1 MIQDRLQAVEDIIAV
16 ILIALDGIVAA
27 VVGIVLGG
35 LEAVGD
41 FARVRDPVR
50 GCLEIRPGTGA
61 GIGLKVRG
69 HGCGADD
76 RGICRRCQRQQAE
89 NEEGAEEHTQPPAP
103 HGFGSCHRAS
113 YHHIVC
119 FASRI

>member
-35 LEAVGD
+35 LETVGD

-50 GCLEIRPGTGA
+50 GCLEIRPGTSA

-69 HGCGADD
+69 HGRGADE
-76 RGICRRCQRQQAE
+76 RGIGRRRSGHQAE
-89 NEEGAEEHTQPPAP
+89 DENGAEDQRKAP
-103 HGFGSCHRAS
+103 TP
-113 YHHIVC
+113 
-119 FASRI
+119 

>member
-1 MIQDRLQAVEDIIAV
+1 MRHVIAKAIVRYRTVIQDRLQAVEDIIAV
-16 ILIALDGIVAA
+16 ILIDLNGIVAA

-50 GCLEIRPGTGA
+50 GGLEIRPGTGA

-69 HGCGADD
+69 HGRGADE
-76 RGICRRCQRQQAE
+76 RGICRRCYRHQAE
-89 NEEGAEEHTQPPAP
+89 DENGTEDQRKTPAP
-103 HGFGSCHRAS
+103 
-113 YHHIVC
+113 
-119 FASRI
+119 